1 VVVQQLADPDVA
13 RRTVLNARALAEAS
27 IPGPVPLGPAR
38 GRFVAWRRSPGTPGP
53 LVLSGPHGT
62 LLAHQMG
69 RLARGLQ
76 GMPTGSMA
84 ADPAWTSAKV
94 LRGAAVTWLEQ
105 LVAEERAVLERRDSI
120 RASIESVCRPAWS
133 PRPTHGDFVPANVLM
148 HEGRVEV
155 LLDVTGLALRHPEVD
170 LAWWELIVRFHHPDD
185 AGRLVRSLRH
195 GYGAN
200 DGGIDERLRDLAAVR
215 ALQLAAAAGRA
226 TRSHA
231 VTLLSS
237 AIG

>member
-1 VVVQQLADPDVA
+1 MSIAD
-13 RRTVLNARALAEAS
+13 
-27 IPGPVPLGPAR
+27 
-38 GRFVAWRRSPGTPGP
+38 
-53 LVLSGPHGT
+53 
-62 LLAHQMG
+62 
-69 RLARGLQ
+69 
-76 GMPTGSMA
+76 
-84 ADPAWTSAKV
+84 DPAWRSAHE
-94 LRGAAVTWLEQ
+94 LRRAAGRWLDQ
-105 LVAEERAVLERRDSI
+105 LVVDADEVRERRDSS
-120 RASIESVCRPAWS
+120 RASIERVCRIAWS

-200 DGGIDERLRDLAAVR
+200 DGGIDERLRYLAAVR

-231 VTLLSS
+231 VALLSS